1 MPGPSGLDSGV
12 QRMSE
17 TEEKPR
23 DWWRKVYVAVVITT
37 VLVIASLGAFTWYFS
52 R

>member
-1 MPGPSGLDSGV
+1 
-12 QRMSE
+12 MSE
-17 TEEKPR
+17 TEER
-23 DWWRKVYVAVVITT
+23 TGEWWRKVYVAVVIVT